1 MISQCIG
8 VGAKRETPIE
18 SSNHLNQTISIIVGD
33 MALYSTLVED
43 LDITVCFFLFQE
55 IRDSPKNMQ
64 NLVVDLLLVGS
75 LAQFASE

>member
-18 SSNHLNQTISIIVGD
+18 SSNLLNQTISIIVGD

-55 IRDSPKNMQ
+55 IRDSPKKMQ
-64 NLVVDLLLVGS
+64 NLVVDL
-75 LAQFASE
+75 